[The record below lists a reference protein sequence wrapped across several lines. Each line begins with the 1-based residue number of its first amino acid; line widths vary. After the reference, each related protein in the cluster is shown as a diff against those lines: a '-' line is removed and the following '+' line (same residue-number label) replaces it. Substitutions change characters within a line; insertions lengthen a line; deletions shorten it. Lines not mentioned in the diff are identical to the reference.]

1 MITYDLK
8 LKLRI
13 GLPNKLCG
21 KHFYEV
27 IIFLV
32 GLVKCFE
39 KILFIFVNLQSPM
52 ILKIFKLRIG
62 LPKKTCGQY

>member
-8 LKLRI
+8 QLKLRI

-39 KILFIFVNLQSPM
+39 KILFIFSEFT
-52 ILKIFKLRIG
+52 ITYDLKK
-62 LPKKTCGQY
+62 C